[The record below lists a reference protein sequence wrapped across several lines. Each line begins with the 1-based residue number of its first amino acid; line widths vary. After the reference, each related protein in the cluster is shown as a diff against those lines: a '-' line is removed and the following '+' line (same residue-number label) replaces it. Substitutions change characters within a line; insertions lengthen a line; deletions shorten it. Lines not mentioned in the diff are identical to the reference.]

1 MNKKLTNNPLWSD
14 GESSNFGKIAVSYAA
29 GDDVLL
35 DQALVQY
42 ECLVNQAHMLML
54 YKQKIL
60 TRKQVVPIIKV
71 LEEIKKIDKQ
81 GKFVLQP
88 KLEDVHSNIE
98 QYVLDK
104 LGIEIGGNLRLA
116 IARNDQVY
124 TDTRIFLREKIIAI
138 CLQITNLI
146 ETILIVAQ
154 KHTQTIMPGYTH
166 LRISQP
172 ITYGHWLSAKA
183 YHLLDD
189 LDNLLT
195 DFEQINLCPLGIFEM
210 AGTHIPVDRNYTAQL
225 LGFDGILKNSLY
237 AANTRGEIE
246 LKVLSNLSLLAL
258 HIKRTLQE
266 IILWS
271 THEFGLLTID
281 DQYTTGGT
289 AQPNLKN
296 PDTLEVMRANCSK
309 VYSKFFETLMIMDGL
324 PSGFNRDTQQ
334 TKPALFEAIKT
345 IENALPVFGGIIT
358 SLKVDKKRML
368 SVAEINFSIAPD
380 VTNQIAIKGNVSFR
394 QAYSVVKTLIKKQHI
409 HKSFAELTPKLLE
422 KVSLSVLG
430 KKISLKQKD
439 IDAVSTAY
447 ACVNNRVSEGS
458 PAPKG
463 VKKMLQ
469 EIKEIASQKEQE
481 ILVKKQ
487 KIKKSFEQLVT
498 EVTAL

>member
-1 MNKKLTNNPLWSD
+1 MNKKSKTNPLWSV
-14 GESSNFGKIAVSYAA
+14 GEGKNFGKIAVAYAA
-29 GDDVLL
+29 GDDVVL
-35 DQALVQY
+35 DQAFVQY

-60 TRKQVVPIIKV
+60 TKKQVIPIIKI
-71 LEEIKKIDKQ
+71 LEEIKKLDEKGQ
-81 GKFVLQP
+81 FVLDSN
-88 KLEDVHSNIE
+88 LEDVHSNVE
-98 QYVLDK
+98 QYVLNK
-104 LGIEIGGNLRLA
+104 LGMEVGGNLRLA

-124 TDTRIFLREKIIAI
+124 TDTRMFLREKILVI
-138 CLQITNLI
+138 CLQILSLI
-146 ETILIVAQ
+146 KGIVVIAQ

-172 ITYGHWLSAKA
+172 ITYAHWLSAKA

-189 LDNLLT
+189 ISNLMA
-195 DFEQINLCPLGIFEM
+195 DFEQVNLCPLGIFEM
-210 AGTHIPVDRNYTAQL
+210 AGTHIPVNRNYTAQL

-246 LKVLSNLSLLAL
+246 LKVLSTLSLLGI

-296 PDTLEVMRANCSK
+296 PDTLEVMRANCAK
-309 VYSKFFETLMIMDGL
+309 IYSKFFETLMIMDGL

-334 TKPALFEAIKT
+334 TKPALFEAIKI
-345 IENALPVFGGIIT
+345 IERALHVFGGIIT
-358 SLKVDKKRML
+358 SLKIDKKRML

-394 QAYSVVKTLIKKQHI
+394 EAYRVVKSLIKEQYI
-409 HKSFAELTPKLLE
+409 QQSFSELTQQLLE
-422 KVSLSVLG
+422 KVSFSVLG
-430 KKISLKQKD
+430 KKISLYQKD
-439 IDAVSTAY
+439 IDEVSTVAN
-447 ACVNNRVSEGS
+447 CVRNRISEGS
-458 PAPKG
+458 PAPQE
-463 VKKMLQ
+463 VTKMLK
-469 EIKEIASQKEQE
+469 EIKEIASKKEQA
-481 ILVKKQ
+481 ILLKKQ
-487 KIKKSFEQLVT
+487 KIKKSLEQLVT
-498 EVTAL
+498 QVTAL